1 MDANRT
7 AVRRGLYPPIEPYR
21 TGMLDVGDGH
31 TVYYEESGRQDGLP
45 VVALHGGPGGGASPA
60 MRRFFD
66 PARFRIVVF
75 DQRGAGRSRPFA
87 DVRANDTAALI
98 ADMER
103 LREALRID
111 RWLVFGGSWGAT
123 LALSYALA
131 HRDRVLGLT
140 LRGVFT
146 CTQRELDWFYRDGAN
161 QIYPDAW
168 ERLISPLT
176 TDEREDVLRA
186 YHARVMIHDPDAR
199 REDARAWAR
208 WESTLISLR
217 TPYDGA
223 QPDPR
228 RSDAL
233 ARIETHYFVNE
244 GFLPRDGYL
253 LECADQLAG
262 LPGAIVQGRYDL
274 VTPPRTAW
282 TLANAWRPDLG
293 LEIVPD
299 AGHAA
304 GEPGIVDAL
313 VRATDRFAERFA

>member
-31 TVYYEESGRQDGLP
+31 SVYYEESGRPDGLP

-66 PARFRIVVF
+66 PDRWRIIVF

-87 DVRANDTAALI
+87 DVRANDTWALI
-98 ADMER
+98 GDMER
-103 LREALRID
+103 LREALRVD
-111 RWLVFGGSWGAT
+111 RWLVLGGSWGAT

-131 HRDRVLGLT
+131 HRDRVSGLV

-146 CTQRELDWFYRDGAN
+146 CAQRELDWFYRDGAN

-168 ERLISPLT
+168 ERLTGPLSKS
-176 TDEREDVLRA
+176 EREDVLRA
-186 YHARVMIHDPDAR
+186 YHARVMHDDPETR
-199 REDARAWAR
+199 RDDARAWAR

-228 RSDAL
+228 RADAL
-233 ARIETHYFVNE
+233 ARIETHYFVHG
-244 GFLPRDGYL
+244 GFFPSDGYL
-253 LECADQLAG
+253 LERAEALQG
-262 LPGAIVQGRYDL
+262 VPGAIVQGRYDL

-282 TLANAWRPDLG
+282 SLAKTWRPDDG

-313 VRATDRFAERFA
+313 VRATDRFAGRFS